1 MYIVG
6 LYLSIV
12 GLYVFSVPQTLY
24 DEEQRIQLLLWYSYF
39 LFKHEI
45 MYKLSVETEYFIT
58 PVNKSFFEILNRHST
73 DLIRKFIFN
82 YQLPYHI
89 YGNLSVEFQFRSID

>member
-24 DEEQRIQLLLWYSYF
+24 DEEQRIQLLL
-39 LFKHEI
+39 
-45 MYKLSVETEYFIT
+45 
-58 PVNKSFFEILNRHST
+58 
-73 DLIRKFIFN
+73 
-82 YQLPYHI
+82 
-89 YGNLSVEFQFRSID
+89 